1 MDSPC
6 EGFQNIDSSIAGLRA
21 LDQKDVQIIDE
32 TRKDE
37 IKRCENFKSKKAV
50 SYNQTTASEH
60 PYCETIKEEGGS
72 GIESYSEKHN
82 NNIIR

>member
-1 MDSPC
+1 MDSPG
-6 EGFQNIDSSIAGLRA
+6 EGFQNLDSAIAGLRA
-21 LDQKDVQIIDE
+21 LDEKDVQIIDE
-32 TRKDE
+32 TRKEE
-37 IKRCENFKSKKAV
+37 IKRCENSESKKVV
-50 SYNQTTASEH
+50 SYKQTTASEH